1 MRAVG
6 KVLSGAGRPTRAAHA
21 VLPTASGGNA
31 MVARLL
37 ESGESSSAPGLDL
50 AARITALRG
59 GGKPLPAE
67 LRAEAESGFGTP
79 LGDVHLH
86 DDAEAAELASLLGAR
101 AFTSGND
108 IFFNSGEYNPSTP
121 DGYELLAHEL
131 THTLQQSAGPS
142 QGRAVAPGLLISEP
156 QDRDEQVAYATA
168 RVLRDVRESGDAGSA
183 AGAGTGAGASGA
195 AAVVGAAEG
204 RVVNPAV
211 ASGNTGTSA
220 PPSAAA
226 VVQRAADGPVEVA
239 REGSGE
245 SSLLDDLIPDF
256 IVDGVKAAVSAIPGY
271 TMLTQVIG
279 SDPITHR
286 PVHAG
291 PEQLVES
298 VLTFGPFGEATGRLL
313 RTIGVVDEVLDAVQ
327 ARLAAHNLT
336 LDRIVDEVGKAWDE
350 LSVTAG
356 VDGNVAVV
364 RRHLD
369 AVLADARAAVSEL
382 VDQVIEAVR
391 AVIAEVAEPLLQ
403 RPEVR
408 PVWELAKKV
417 LHHDPLRGTAVEAP
431 TVEILG
437 DFLKLIGKEQTL
449 EQLRERGT
457 LQQAADWLD
466 TQFATFV
473 GIKNDLVQ
481 LFTDAWRAIQPQN
494 LPRLLDTLPDLAARA
509 VALVRRIAAFTA
521 TIMAK
526 ALELVKQALIGPLGD
541 RARRV
546 TGFPLLTVIIGQEP
560 FTGEPVPRNAENLI
574 KGFITLLPGGDATY
588 SQLAE
593 SGVIGQAA
601 ARIESEMAR
610 LGISADLIV
619 NTFRGIWDTL
629 SLDDLLDPLGAFQRI
644 LNQFGEPLAR
654 IVEFVGV
661 VLEVVV
667 TLIIKMM
674 NFPTELVG
682 DIIGNVVQAIE
693 DIKKDPV
700 QFLLGMLQALRTG
713 FLGFIDGIGTYLL
726 QGLGTWLTRGLGQ
739 MGITIPAELNASTM
753 LDVAL
758 QVLGVSTETLWQK
771 LGARIGEEKVG
782 RLRAGVDA
790 LSGAWTFIKDVQER
804 GVPAIY
810 DYVADKIGDLWNTV
824 LDMAVEWI
832 TKQVIEKAVTRLA
845 SMLDPTGVM
854 AVIRSCQAFFS
865 AVQSAI
871 EYIREILQ
879 IVDQYTRTIAEVAK
893 GNIQP
898 GAEKITKGF
907 ADAVPVAI
915 GFLANQ
921 VGLGNVPEQVVEI
934 IKGLRKLVDDA
945 LDWLFDKAMQLG
957 QAALNALTGGGG
969 AQPGQ
974 QPGDPDSPK
983 ATTPEIEVPFTM
995 EGHEHTLFG
1004 RYTEGRLVVQMS
1016 SPERWDLQRKIWA
1029 ALSEEKIKNNPAAK
1043 QRLEQAQKDLDK
1055 LCEVDHL
1062 VQSQNAAEL
1071 MRAMEPFLRQDLE
1084 QLKNDLVSIGVDFD
1098 LFYLRNDAEIVDNK
1112 VHKDIDIRA
1121 YYYKE
1126 VPDRE
1131 SRANTFFAEHVK
1143 AKLARE
1149 SKYLVKGEEEFF
1161 RDGWT
1166 YLCPG
1171 KAYTRPN
1178 DYDQPGAH
1186 LASREGF
1193 KDNSKR
1199 VYEQQPI
1206 EVDHIT
1212 ELVTHWNLGDRR
1224 SSFSTPGH
1232 NTTQGERDKFS
1243 ESKDNWG
1250 GLCDD
1255 CNNAKDKAR
1264 VAGGAKKE
1272 YQREI
1277 GPDFK
1282 RKLEV

>member
-6 KVLSGAGRPTRAAHA
+6 KVLSGAGRPSRAAHA

-142 QGRAVAPGLLISEP
+142 QGRAVAPGLLVSEP

-183 AGAGTGAGASGA
+183 AGAGAGASGA
-195 AAVVGAAEG
+195 AAVAGAAEG

-211 ASGNTGTSA
+211 VPGNTGTSA
-220 PPSAAA
+220 PPSAAP

-291 PEQLVES
+291 TEQLVES

-403 RPEVR
+403 RPDVR

-546 TGFPLLTVIIGQEP
+546 TGFPLLTVIIGQDP

-601 ARIESEMAR
+601 ARIEGEMAR

-661 VLEVVV
+661 VLEIVV
-667 TLIIKMM
+667 TLIIKLM

-682 DIIGNVVQAIE
+682 HIIDNVVQAVE

-700 QFLLGMLQALRTG
+700 QFLLNMMQALKTG

-739 MGITIPAELNASTM
+739 MGITIPAELNASTV
-753 LDVAL
+753 LDVVL
-758 QVLGVSTETLWQK
+758 QVLGVTTETLWQK

-782 RLRAGVDA
+782 RLRAGIDA
-790 LSGAWTFIKDVQER
+790 LTGAWAFIKDVQEQ

-810 DYVADKIGDLWNTV
+810 HYVADKLGDLWNTV
-824 LDMAVEWI
+824 LDMAMEWI
-832 TKQVIEKAVTRLA
+832 TKQVIEKAVTRLV
-845 SMLDPTGVM
+845 SMLDPTGIM
-854 AVIRSCQAFFS
+854 AVVRSCQAFFN

-907 ADAVPVAI
+907 AEAVPVAI

-921 VGLGNVPEQVVEI
+921 VGIGNVPEQVVEI
-934 IKGLRKLVDDA
+934 VKGLRKLVDDA
-945 LDWLFDKAMQLG
+945 LEWLFDKAMQLG
-957 QAALNALTGGGG
+957 QAALNALTGG
-969 AQPGQ
+969 APSTGQ
-974 QPGDPDSPK
+974 TSPAAAPDV
-983 ATTPEIEVPFTM
+983 PEQTFPFEL
-995 EGHEHTLFG
+995 EGHQHTLFG
-1004 RYTEGRLVVQMS
+1004 QVTNGKLVLEMS
-1016 SPERWDLQRKIWA
+1016 SPTRETLLAKIEAGSQHPHLAGNTSVQNKLRKLYKHVDA
-1029 ALSEEKIKNNPAAK
+1029 QEKAEIEAQKAIEHGKDDGTVRRGHIDVAIVRR
-1043 QRLEQAQKDLDK
+1043 RLEDVASELKRIGAEFDVRVLRDDP
-1055 LCEVDHL
+1055 EVVNGKIPDD
-1062 VQSQNAAEL
+1062 V
-1071 MRAMEPFLRQDLE
+1071 
-1084 QLKNDLVSIGVDFD
+1084 
-1098 LFYLRNDAEIVDNK
+1098 
-1112 VHKDIDIRA
+1112 DIRA
-1121 YYYKE
+1121 YYYGRVSRYERRRNDFTEAMEKLKSSHPTETAKDPVLAAHNDSYICLGFDYKSPHLVSGKTFTDSKTKQKYVE
-1126 VPDRE
+1126 VEIQVEHKYEVVEHWNNGDPSHTANTKAGRE
-1131 SRANTFFAEHVK
+1131 SNQQARTQWNDWDDNLSGMCAECNQKKEQARKAAGGQGYNRNVVLTTFF
-1143 AKLARE
+1143 
-1149 SKYLVKGEEEFF
+1149 G
-1161 RDGWT
+1161 
-1166 YLCPG
+1166 
-1171 KAYTRPN
+1171 
-1178 DYDQPGAH
+1178 
-1186 LASREGF
+1186 
-1193 KDNSKR
+1193 
-1199 VYEQQPI
+1199 
-1206 EVDHIT
+1206 
-1212 ELVTHWNLGDRR
+1212 R
-1224 SSFSTPGH
+1224 S
-1232 NTTQGERDKFS
+1232 
-1243 ESKDNWG
+1243 
-1250 GLCDD
+1250 
-1255 CNNAKDKAR
+1255 
-1264 VAGGAKKE
+1264 
-1272 YQREI
+1272 
-1277 GPDFK
+1277 
-1282 RKLEV
+1282 